1 MSCFLSDRW
10 FPQLL
15 PSPASSP
22 KAPLSPSYCGEAQNP
37 GTCGAVSVWH
47 RAAWVGFLWKYRAA
61 DNLFHSK
68 LTFSISCLWRAI
80 YRYTVHWQLDGQSCI
95 FSSRILVFPWDAHTL
110 FFHNVKILI
119 NERLSF
125 TQWHWLSVTNERD
138 LKKLNN
144 KTVST

>member
-1 MSCFLSDRW
+1 MVFSFSLTHRAQHSVCLNVPRLSVGTRRFSEGVFLAALKLFFQNLVWFVVVADVTAATSCFLSDRW

-68 LTFSISCLWRAI
+68 LTFSISCLRRAV
-80 YRYTVHWQLDGQSCI
+80 YRYTVH
-95 FSSRILVFPWDAHTL
+95 
-110 FFHNVKILI
+110 
-119 NERLSF
+119 
-125 TQWHWLSVTNERD
+125 
-138 LKKLNN
+138 
-144 KTVST
+144 